1 MKIKFTKRGTVV
13 EEMDENTADPAVAKA
28 KAIIRL
34 GQLRGQNK
42 ADAWEIVNEIDT
54 VICTSEGK

>member
-13 EEMDENTADPAVAKA
+13 EEMDVNTADPAVAKA
-28 KAIIRL
+28 KAIIGL